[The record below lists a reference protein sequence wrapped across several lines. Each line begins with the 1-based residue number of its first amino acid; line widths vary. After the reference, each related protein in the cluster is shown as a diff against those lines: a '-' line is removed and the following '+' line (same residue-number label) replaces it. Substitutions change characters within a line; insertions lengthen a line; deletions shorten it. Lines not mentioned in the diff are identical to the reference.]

1 MVKFFD
7 RLNEVKRLK
16 RKYPSASDVI
26 WLSSLYPD
34 YFFSDNDAAIAVKKE
49 HGASKMDVFEERTQP
64 DILETAV
71 IPIEYHSAYGRGVA
85 ESIKKAI
92 DANPEL
98 FGALLLAYD
107 KISLDKTKVTP
118 FDEYVQPDDIEVGNM
133 IFKSISPKDL
143 SNVREEHISS
153 DSETIESSE
162 DDVLIITDYCSDVS
176 VEYGYQVSKFVDAI
190 FRSYKID
197 TKKHPDMA
205 GRALSNYRG
214 NSSEGSI
221 YANIDFDFLSF
232 QELIKFYIVNKKYD
246 DLKSL
251 LECRLFGDADR
262 YKVLN
267 SILGSVTPIILE
279 NVDILLSQILK
290 MNGANKRKNVLGTE
304 KSAIPMS
311 KEKTI
316 SLARDFLSRL
326 DFGGR
331 DSLAQR
337 FDEALKAGK
346 LLERKTTKDASSV
359 HTLQEDGTIDD
370 SFLRYD
376 VPADSICL
384 EFTDS
389 ATDVIN
395 LIGSFIRYYINAQ
408 HTTSLRG
415 DDAYIK
421 EMFPRYFESRAADF
435 LIDKCYNTIEI
446 DRIRACKA
454 NQGKISDS
462 SISAIV
468 LMNRFKTNN
477 GIDENS
483 LFSNDEIEAFYDSRC
498 GMSFSEFKSN
508 SAAGYIGTFISAG
521 KGEILPSSH
530 VGCALGMHF
539 AEGAQNNTEMDKN
552 MVLAFGS
559 YLNGSLSADN
569 IVTHLRNGTIAK
581 TLELEKMLTGPTQEQ
596 QASSV
601 LTKQ

>member
-7 RLNEVKRLK
+7 RINEVKRLK
-16 RKYPSASDVI
+16 RKYSSASDVI
-26 WLSSLYPD
+26 WLSSLYPN
-34 YFFSDNDAAIAVKKE
+34 YFSSDNDAAIAVKKA
-49 HGASKMDVFEERTQP
+49 HGASKMDVFEERTQS

-92 DANPEL
+92 DANPKL
-98 FGALLLAYD
+98 FEALLVAYD
-107 KISLDKTKVTP
+107 KISLDKTKATP
-118 FDEYVQPDDIEVGNM
+118 FDDYVQPDDIEVGNM
-133 IFKSISPKDL
+133 IFKAISQKDL

-197 TKKHPDMA
+197 TKKHSDMT
-205 GRALSNYRG
+205 GRVLSNYRDTP
-214 NSSEGSI
+214 SEDSI

-232 QELIKFYIVNKKYD
+232 QELVKFYIVNKKYD
-246 DLKSL
+246 ELKAL
-251 LECRLFGDADR
+251 LECHLFDEADR

-267 SILGSVTPIILE
+267 SILGSVNPIILD
-279 NVDILLSQILK
+279 NADILERQIMK
-290 MNGANKRKNVLGTE
+290 IAEVNKRKAGLGT
-304 KSAIPMS
+304 KNSSIPMS

-316 SLARDFLSRL
+316 SLARDFLSQL
-326 DFGGR
+326 DFGER
-331 DSLAQR
+331 NSLAQS
-337 FDEALKAGK
+337 FDGALKDGK
-346 LLERKTTKDASSV
+346 LLEYKTTKDAFSV
-359 HTLQEDGTIDD
+359 HTLREDGTIDD

-376 VPADSICL
+376 VPTDSICL
-384 EFTDS
+384 EFTNS

-395 LIGSFIRYYINAQ
+395 LIGSFIRYYINSQ

-415 DDAYIK
+415 NAAYIR
-421 EMFPRYFESRAADF
+421 EMFPSYFEARAADF
-435 LIDKCYNTIEI
+435 LINKGYNAIEMG
-446 DRIRACKA
+446 RIRAGKA
-454 NQGKISDS
+454 NQCKISDS

-477 GIDENS
+477 GLDEKS
-483 LFSNDEIEAFYDSRC
+483 LFSDAESKAFYNPGC
-498 GMSFSEFKSN
+498 GLTLSEFKSN
-508 SAAGYIGTFISAG
+508 SAAIYIGKFISAEA
-521 KGEILPSSH
+521 GEILPSLH

-552 MVLAFGS
+552 MVLAFES

-569 IVTHLRNGTIAK
+569 IVTNLRNGTLAD
-581 TLELEKMLTGPTQEQ
+581 TLALEKMLTITPP
-596 QASSV
+596 QAPPV
-601 LTKQ
+601 FQK